1 MAAEREQSL
10 ELRLLEQ
17 QTPAAVAVGR
27 LTVLVVLVVQE
38 SSTFATGLR
47 KLH

>member
-1 MAAEREQSL
+1 VAAEQEQSL

-17 QTPAAVAVGR
+17 QTPAVVAVGR
-27 LTVLVVLVVQE
+27 LTVLVALAVREL
-38 SSTFATGLR
+38 SMSATGLR